1 MCLPITNDISR
12 NVRSGEVRRTFNIVE
27 KKGEN
32 LQELILGAKKNIWD
46 RGNRG
51 FFYFRLLVPLY
62 MNFVPYVNPHYHLY
76 IYSRSPIT
84 GNVYYACVDLVPM

>member
-27 KKGEN
+27 KERGEPAGIN
-32 LQELILGAKKNIWD
+32 FRSKKNIWG

-62 MNFVPYVNPHYHLY
+62 MNLHYLKYHLY

-84 GNVYYACVDLVPM
+84 GNAYACVGLVPMRVY